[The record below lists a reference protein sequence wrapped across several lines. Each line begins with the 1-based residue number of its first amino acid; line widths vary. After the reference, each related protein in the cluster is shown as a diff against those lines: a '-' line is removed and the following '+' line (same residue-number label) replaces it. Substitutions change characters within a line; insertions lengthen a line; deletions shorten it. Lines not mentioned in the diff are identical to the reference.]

1 MKKSLYNIEAE
12 YLEIANQL
20 EDGELSQELETALA
34 INQSELQG
42 KAVAYAYVIKESED
56 TVSVIDAEIKRLTAL
71 KKTEQ
76 NKATRLKDTIS
87 NAMNLYGITEIK
99 TKTLKLNF
107 RKSEGVV
114 CTFDNPQKF
123 DSWWDVQKSLIGEEF
138 VTTVPELSKPNLTA
152 IKKAIKEGVEV
163 EGFEI
168 EERYSLQIK

>member
-20 EDGELSQELETALA
+20 EDGELSPELETALA
-34 INQSELQG
+34 INEKELQG
-42 KAVAYAYVIKESED
+42 KAIAYAYVIKDSED
-56 TVSVIDAEIKRLTAL
+56 TVTAIDAEIKRLQGL

-76 NKATRLKDTIS
+76 NKVKRLKDTIQ
-87 NAMNLYGITEIK
+87 NAMELYGITEIK

-152 IKKAIKEGVEV
+152 IKKAIKEGIEI

-168 EERYSLQIK
+168 EERWSLQIK

>member
-20 EDGELSQELETALA
+20 EDGELSPELETALA

-56 TVSVIDAEIKRLTAL
+56 TVSAIDAEIKRLTAL
-71 KKTEQ
+71 KKTEV

-87 NAMNLYGITEIK
+87 NAMKLYGITEIK
-99 TKTLKLNF
+99 TETLKLNF
-107 RKSEGVV
+107 RRSEGVV
-114 CTFDNPQKF
+114 GSNDWLTD
-123 DSWWDVQKSLIGEEF
+123 DL
-138 VTTVPELSKPNLTA
+138 VTIVPEQRKPNLTA
-152 IKKAIKEGVEV
+152 IKAAIKEGIEI

-168 EERYSLQIK
+168 EERWSLQIK